1 MVLHDLSL
9 AAAYADRICVLSHGS
24 VRADGPPAEVLTAE
38 LLTEVYAHPVD
49 VVEHGGNLLVVP
61 VRAREEAPWPAV

>member
-1 MVLHDLSL
+1 
-9 AAAYADRICVLSHGS
+9 VLSHGS
-24 VRADGPPAEVLTAE
+24 VRADGPPAEVLTSE

-49 VVEHGGNLLVVP
+49 VVEHRGTLLVVP